1 MSKNFTGSWQEWKT
15 SILIANCYGLRGWC
29 WCRSLDGNH
38 GAQTDV
44 YHGADYT
51 PPHQAAPQPQE
62 DERWIAAML
71 MKTDDS
77 CSSKTCQVGHVLF
90 KSSPFLHTGG
100 YLSGMSSY
108 TKWFMFMFIFAEKL
122 KLTEKCSKGWF
133 VWAIIFFIWI
143 SERPLANFYLS
154 GSPVTPKPLQQ
165 FEARSRFLKYWTVT
179 LFSIIYPFARPFS
192 RVLFLRVVAKGGN
205 APT

>member
-1 MSKNFTGSWQEWKT
+1 MNLIIFRRCPRTLQVLCKNGRHH
-15 SILIANCYGLRGWC
+15 ILIANCYGLRGWC
-29 WCRSLDGNH
+29 WCRCLDGNH
-38 GAQTDV
+38 GAQNDV

-62 DERWIAAML
+62 DERSIAAML

-133 VWAIIFFIWI
+133 VGQLFF
-143 SERPLANFYLS
+143 SS
-154 GSPVTPKPLQQ
+154 G
-165 FEARSRFLKYWTVT
+165 FLKGLWQI
-179 LFSIIYPFARPFS
+179 FIFQE
-192 RVLFLRVVAKGGN
+192 VL
-205 APT
+205 